1 MAERIDVEALELE
14 ENVVAINRVAKTVKG
29 GRTMRF
35 SALVVVGD
43 RNGHVGFGQGKSAE
57 IPDAIRKGIE
67 SAKKNLISVPLV
79 GSTITHEVVGISGAG
94 KVLLKPA
101 AQGTG
106 VLAGGAAR
114 AVLELAG
121 VKDIRAKSLRSNN
134 KRNVVSATIQGL
146 SELKQPEEVAKLR
159 VLVELRKYKVPNFH
173 KSVTFTADTAARLT
187 AAVFFAAVKIY
198 FRTRTARTCTV
209 FPEVVLFTKLN
220 DVSRVNANFI
230 YPNISCLVIF
240 FIH

>member
-1 MAERIDVEALELE
+1 VAERIDVEALELE

-114 AVLELAG
+114 AVLAG

-159 VLVELRKYKVPNFH
+159 GK
-173 KSVTFTADTAARLT
+173 
-187 AAVFFAAVKIY
+187 
-198 FRTRTARTCTV
+198 TV
-209 FPEVVLFTKLN
+209 
-220 DVSRVNANFI
+220 DQIRG
-230 YPNISCLVIF
+230 
-240 FIH
+240 

>member
-1 MAERIDVEALELE
+1 MAERIDAEALGELE

-43 RNGHVGFGQGKSAE
+43 KNGHVGCGQGKAAE

-67 SAKKNLISVPLV
+67 TAKKNMVEVPLV
-79 GSTITHEVVGISGAG
+79 GTSIPHEVIGIHGAG

-101 AQGTG
+101 AEGTG
-106 VLAGGAAR
+106 VIAGGAAR

-121 VKDIRAKSLRSNN
+121 IKDIRTKCLRSNN

-146 SELKQPEEVAKLR
+146 SELKNAEEVAKLR
-159 VLVELRKYKVPNFH
+159 GK
-173 KSVTFTADTAARLT
+173 
-187 AAVFFAAVKIY
+187 
-198 FRTRTARTCTV
+198 TV
-209 FPEVVLFTKLN
+209 
-220 DVSRVNANFI
+220 DQI
-230 YPNISCLVIF
+230 IG
-240 FIH
+240 

>member
-1 MAERIDVEALELE
+1 MAERIDAEALELE

-43 RNGHVGFGQGKSAE
+43 GNGHVGCGQGKAAE

-67 SAKKNLISVPLV
+67 AAKKNLITVPLV
-79 GSTITHEVVGISGAG
+79 GTTIPHEIIGVHGAG
-94 KVLLKPA
+94 RVLLKPA

-106 VLAGGAAR
+106 VIAGGAAR

-121 VKDIRAKSLRSNN
+121 IKDIRTKCLRSNN

-146 SELKQPEEVAKLR
+146 SELKDAAGVAKLR
-159 VLVELRKYKVPNFH
+159 GINVEQLKG
-173 KSVTFTADTAARLT
+173 
-187 AAVFFAAVKIY
+187 
-198 FRTRTARTCTV
+198 
-209 FPEVVLFTKLN
+209 
-220 DVSRVNANFI
+220 
-230 YPNISCLVIF
+230 
-240 FIH
+240 

>member
-94 KVLLKPA
+94 KVLLKP
-101 AQGTG
+101 GC
-106 VLAGGAAR
+106 
-114 AVLELAG
+114 
-121 VKDIRAKSLRSNN
+121 
-134 KRNVVSATIQGL
+134 
-146 SELKQPEEVAKLR
+146 
-159 VLVELRKYKVPNFH
+159 
-173 KSVTFTADTAARLT
+173 
-187 AAVFFAAVKIY
+187 
-198 FRTRTARTCTV
+198 TRYWCACRWCC
-209 FPEVVLFTKLN
+209 
-220 DVSRVNANFI
+220 
-230 YPNISCLVIF
+230 SCGS
-240 FIH
+240 

>member
-1 MAERIDVEALELE
+1 VAERIDAEALGELE

-43 RNGHVGFGQGKSAE
+43 KNGHVGCGQGKAAE

-67 SAKKNLISVPLV
+67 TAKKNMIEVPLV
-79 GSTITHEVVGISGAG
+79 GTSIPHEVIGIHGAG

-101 AQGTG
+101 AEGTG
-106 VLAGGAAR
+106 VIAGGAAR

-121 VKDIRAKSLRSNN
+121 IKDIRTKCLRSNN

-146 SELKQPEEVAKLR
+146 AELKNAEEVAKLR
-159 VLVELRKYKVPNFH
+159 GK
-173 KSVTFTADTAARLT
+173 
-187 AAVFFAAVKIY
+187 
-198 FRTRTARTCTV
+198 TV
-209 FPEVVLFTKLN
+209 
-220 DVSRVNANFI
+220 DQI
-230 YPNISCLVIF
+230 IG
-240 FIH
+240 

>member
-79 GSTITHEVVGISGAG
+79 GSTITHEVVGISG

-159 VLVELRKYKVPNFH
+159 GK
-173 KSVTFTADTAARLT
+173 
-187 AAVFFAAVKIY
+187 
-198 FRTRTARTCTV
+198 TV
-209 FPEVVLFTKLN
+209 
-220 DVSRVNANFI
+220 DQIRG
-230 YPNISCLVIF
+230 
-240 FIH
+240 

>member
-101 AQGTG
+101 VQGTG

-159 VLVELRKYKVPNFH
+159 GK
-173 KSVTFTADTAARLT
+173 
-187 AAVFFAAVKIY
+187 
-198 FRTRTARTCTV
+198 TV
-209 FPEVVLFTKLN
+209 
-220 DVSRVNANFI
+220 DQIRG
-230 YPNISCLVIF
+230 
-240 FIH
+240 

>member
-1 MAERIDVEALELE
+1 MTEKLDLEAMELE

-43 RNGHVGFGQGKSAE
+43 GNGHVGYGQGKAAE

-67 SAKKNLISVPLV
+67 SAKKNIITVPIV
-79 GSTITHEVVGISGAG
+79 GTTIPHEVIGIAGAG

-106 VLAGGAAR
+106 VIAGGAVR

-121 VKDIRAKSLRSNN
+121 IKDIRTKCLRSNN
-134 KRNVVSATIQGL
+134 KRNVVSATVQGL
-146 SELKQPEEVAKLR
+146 AELKQAEEVAKLR
-159 VLVELRKYKVPNFH
+159 GKTVEELRG
-173 KSVTFTADTAARLT
+173 
-187 AAVFFAAVKIY
+187 
-198 FRTRTARTCTV
+198 
-209 FPEVVLFTKLN
+209 
-220 DVSRVNANFI
+220 
-230 YPNISCLVIF
+230 
-240 FIH
+240 

>member
-1 MAERIDVEALELE
+1 MTERIDVEALELE

-43 RNGHVGFGQGKSAE
+43 KNGHVGYGQGKAAE

-67 SAKKNLISVPLV
+67 SAKKNIISVPLV
-79 GSTITHEVVGISGAG
+79 GTTIPHEVTGIAGAG

-106 VLAGGAAR
+106 VIAGGPVR

-121 VKDIRAKSLRSNN
+121 VKDIRTKCLRSNN
-134 KRNVVSATIQGL
+134 KRNVVSATVQGL
-146 SELKQPEEVAKLR
+146 AELKQAEEVAKLR
-159 VLVELRKYKVPNFH
+159 GK
-173 KSVTFTADTAARLT
+173 
-187 AAVFFAAVKIY
+187 
-198 FRTRTARTCTV
+198 TV
-209 FPEVVLFTKLN
+209 
-220 DVSRVNANFI
+220 DQIRG
-230 YPNISCLVIF
+230 
-240 FIH
+240 

>member
-29 GRTMRF
+29 GRTRRF

-159 VLVELRKYKVPNFH
+159 GK
-173 KSVTFTADTAARLT
+173 
-187 AAVFFAAVKIY
+187 
-198 FRTRTARTCTV
+198 TV
-209 FPEVVLFTKLN
+209 
-220 DVSRVNANFI
+220 DQIRG
-230 YPNISCLVIF
+230 
-240 FIH
+240 

>member
-101 AQGTG
+101 AQGPG

-159 VLVELRKYKVPNFH
+159 GK
-173 KSVTFTADTAARLT
+173 
-187 AAVFFAAVKIY
+187 
-198 FRTRTARTCTV
+198 TV
-209 FPEVVLFTKLN
+209 
-220 DVSRVNANFI
+220 DQIRG
-230 YPNISCLVIF
+230 
-240 FIH
+240 